1 LSATIK
7 GEPSDFVDTQGFSVK
22 FKEPDP
28 SNDTTEYRQ
37 VLSIAPAKIENA
49 VDFNQ
54 LTSNT
59 VEKLFSLTDAAFE
72 IVMMVTQPE
81 IQELLNLT
89 FPVDAQIATRFWS
102 ITLTSVSGG
111 STVIEGTA
119 AISKFNIT
127 DAGVG
132 FATIE
137 MTLDFE
143 SSATVVGV
151 LTAGVP

>member
-1 LSATIK
+1 MSATIK

-37 VLSIAPAKIENA
+37 VLSIVPAQIENK

-72 IVMMVTQPE
+72 IVMMVTEPE
-81 IQELLNLT
+81 VQELLNLT
-89 FPVDAQIATRFWS
+89 LPTDAQIATRFW
-102 ITLTSVSGG
+102 TVTMTSVSGG
-111 STVIEGTA
+111 STLIEGTA

-137 MTLDFE
+137 MTHDFVTG
-143 SSATVVGV
+143 AVAAA
-151 LTAGVP
+151 AGASLIP